1 VTLALRLKVGG
12 MLVLALAGL
21 LVSAMGVIS
30 VIPVTPPALMAP
42 AVAVFETAIVTV
54 KVIAVAAALVAF
66 LRSRD

>member
-30 VIPVTPPALMAP
+30 VIPVTPPALMVP
-42 AVAVFETAIVTV
+42 AVAVFETAIVPV